1 MSHISAFLQE
11 EPDNKNLNNEK
22 EERERE
28 REREGGRGGGRKG
41 NKLRERRRDV
51 GDLKFQ
57 TCLTSH
63 KHSMLS

>member
-28 REREGGRGGGRKG
+28 REREEGGGEKGKQIERKE
-41 NKLRERRRDV
+41 ERCR
-51 GDLKFQ
+51 
-57 TCLTSH
+57 
-63 KHSMLS
+63 

>member
-28 REREGGRGGGRKG
+28 REREGGRGGGEKGKQIERKE
-41 NKLRERRRDV
+41 ERCR
-51 GDLKFQ
+51 
-57 TCLTSH
+57 
-63 KHSMLS
+63 